1 MATEAFF
8 ARKRTRTSTPL
19 RALVPETSV
28 STNFTIRAEDEDES
42 NWRVRFCQYMWYC
55 FRQIV
60 TEALK
65 EKRRK
70 VAVRSAQNAF
80 VREIMEISEGC
91 SRLKVLDSRS
101 EDEILGYDGTGLFD
115 GN

>member
-1 MATEAFF
+1 MAISIRNPEAVNL
-8 ARKRTRTSTPL
+8 AREM
-19 RALVPETSV
+19 AEEQGV
-28 STNFTIRAEDEDES
+28 TIT
-42 NWRVRFCQYMWYC
+42 
-55 FRQIV
+55 QIV

-70 VAVRSAQNAF
+70 VTVGFAQSAF
-80 VREIMEISEGC
+80 VREIMEISERC

-101 EDEILGYDGTGLFD
+101 EDEILSYDETGLFD

>member
-1 MATEAFF
+1 MAISIRNPEAVNL
-8 ARKRTRTSTPL
+8 AREMAEKQG
-19 RALVPETSV
+19 V
-28 STNFTIRAEDEDES
+28 TIT
-42 NWRVRFCQYMWYC
+42 
-55 FRQIV
+55 QIV

-70 VAVRSAQNAF
+70 VVVRSAKNAF
-80 VREIMEISEGC
+80 VREIMEISERC

-101 EDEILGYDGTGLFD
+101 EDEILGYDETGLFD